1 MSWICNCRLARPI
14 TRTGIAFHCNKRPLL
29 LLKPIYEFG
38 TYHWCPPSKVNF
50 WESKSWCSLWGEAT
64 KAVDSENLSFLMVGA
79 TQGRQTHTSK
89 TTLGM
94 VSYWWERLQ
103 GWFQI
108 HTLQRIF
115 QWQLC
120 FRETVSFPSAC
131 QEKHGPSHLATLF
144 DHPPPFLANGLTH
157 SLCCWPKG
165 IQLRKH

>member
-1 MSWICNCRLARPI
+1 M

-29 LLKPIYEFG
+29 LMKPIYEFD
-38 TYHWCPPSKVNF
+38 TYHWRPPSKVNF
-50 WESKSWCSLWGEAT
+50 WGSKSWCSLWGEAT
-64 KAVDSENLSFLMVGA
+64 KPESSKLSTLKNLSFLKVGA
-79 TQGRQTHTSK
+79 TQGRQTHTSE
-89 TTLGM
+89 TRPGT
-94 VSYWWERLQ
+94 VSYWCERLQ

-108 HTLQRIF
+108 YASQRIF

-120 FRETVSFPSAC
+120 FRETVSLPSAC

-144 DHPPPFLANGLTH
+144 DHPPPFSANGLTH